1 MSSRAAYRFNWD
13 KSKLNQLKRNT
24 INSMLNLGFKIA
36 AEAQRGAPV
45 GVYPKGS
52 KKSGGSLLN
61 SIRTTTNNKDEVLVL
76 AGGSFSGKKIPY
88 AKRREYENNKN
99 PHTKY
104 YMKNAF
110 AWGEKNFA
118 SNFKGVTK

>member
-1 MSSRAAYRFNWD
+1 MSSKATYTFKWD
-13 KSKLNQLKRNT
+13 ISKINQLKRNV
-24 INSMLNLGFKIA
+24 ISDMINLGFKIA

-76 AGGSFSGKKIPY
+76 AGGSFSGKKVPY

-104 YMKNAF
+104 YMRNSFK
-110 AWGEKNFA
+110 WGEENYQ
-118 SNFKGVTK
+118 NCFKGVTK